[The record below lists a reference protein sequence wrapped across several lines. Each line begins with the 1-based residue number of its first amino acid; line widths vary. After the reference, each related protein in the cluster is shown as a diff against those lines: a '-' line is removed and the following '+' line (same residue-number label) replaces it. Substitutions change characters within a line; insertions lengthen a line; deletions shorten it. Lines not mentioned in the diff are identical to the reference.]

1 MEKIGFIGLGR
12 MGLPMASNIIKGGY
26 SVFCYDIVAS
36 QLEAAITNGGHK
48 CSSIAEIVA
57 QSDIIITMLPNS
69 AIVREVIATGTDA
82 LLSTA
87 KSGQLIM
94 DMSTVSPETTDFIAA
109 SSTEKGVEFVDAPV
123 GRLASHADNGQSLFM
138 VGGSKD
144 GYQRV
149 LPLLELMGSD
159 IYHCGAQ
166 GAGTRTKLVN
176 NFLAISYCQMN
187 AEALSLASG
196 FGLDLDSTLDVL
208 YGTTAVNGQLKIA
221 WPAKILSDDKAPGFT
236 IDLAHKDLSL
246 VVEAANSQ
254 RVSMPMAAAA
264 REAFSLARSRGFG
277 GDDFSAMLDVQC
289 DLNQLKPPRLAK
301 GSKYKPD

>member
-12 MGLPMASNIIKGGY
+12 MGLPMAANIIKGGY
-26 SVFCYDIVAS
+26 EVHVYDVVAS
-36 QLEAAITNGGHK
+36 QLEAAIAKGGQG
-48 CSSIAEIVA
+48 CSSVAEIAEK
-57 QSDIIITMLPNS
+57 SDILITMLPNS
-69 AIVREVIATGTDA
+69 AIVREVISGSSDA
-82 LLSTA
+82 ILTHA
-87 KSGQLIM
+87 KKGQLVM
-94 DMSTVSPETTDFIAA
+94 DMSTVSPETTDFVARCCA
-109 SSTEKGVEFVDAPV
+109 EKEIDFIDAPV
-123 GRLASHADNGQSLFM
+123 GRLASHADAGQSLFM
-138 VGGSKD
+138 VGGTEA

-159 IYHCGAQ
+159 IFHCGVQ

-221 WPAKILSDDKAPGFT
+221 WPAKVLSDDKAPGFT

-246 VVEAANSQ
+246 VVEAANTQ
-254 RVSMPMAAAA
+254 AVSMPMAAAA
-264 REAFSLARSRGFG
+264 REAFNLARSRGFG
-277 GDDFSAMLDVQC
+277 GDDFSAMLDVHC
-289 DLNQLKPPRLAK
+289 DLNQLEAPRLNSS
-301 GSKYKPD
+301 SKYKP

>member
-12 MGLPMASNIIKGGY
+12 MGLPMAANIIKGGY
-26 SVFCYDIVAS
+26 EVYVYDVVAS
-36 QLEAAITNGGHK
+36 QLEAAIAKGGLG
-48 CSSIAEIVA
+48 CSSIAEIA
-57 QSDIIITMLPNS
+57 EKSDILITMLPNS
-69 AIVREVIATGTDA
+69 AIVREVIFGSADA
-82 LLSTA
+82 ILTHA
-87 KSGQLIM
+87 KKGQLVM
-94 DMSTVSPETTDFIAA
+94 DMSTVSPETTDFVARCCA
-109 SSTEKGVEFVDAPV
+109 EKEIDFIDAPV
-123 GRLASHADNGQSLFM
+123 GRLASHADMGQSLFM
-138 VGGSKD
+138 VGGTEA

-159 IYHCGAQ
+159 IFHCGAQ

-221 WPAKILSDDKAPGFT
+221 WPAKVLSDDKAPGFT

-246 VVEAANSQ
+246 VVEAANTQ
-254 RVSMPMAAAA
+254 AVSMPMAAAA
-264 REAFSLARSRGFG
+264 REAFNLARSRGFG
-277 GDDFSAMLDVQC
+277 GDDFSAMLDVHC
-289 DLNQLKPPRLAK
+289 DLNQLEAPRLNSS
-301 GSKYKPD
+301 SKYKP

>member
-12 MGLPMASNIIKGGY
+12 MGLPMAANIIKGGY
-26 SVFCYDIVAS
+26 EVHVYDVVAS
-36 QLEAAITNGGHK
+36 QLEAAIAKGGQG
-48 CSSIAEIVA
+48 CSSVAEIAEK
-57 QSDIIITMLPNS
+57 SDILITMLPNS
-69 AIVREVIATGTDA
+69 AIVREVISGSSDA
-82 LLSTA
+82 ILTHA
-87 KSGQLIM
+87 KKGQLVM
-94 DMSTVSPETTDFIAA
+94 DMSTVSPETTDFVARCCA
-109 SSTEKGVEFVDAPV
+109 EKEIDFIDAPV
-123 GRLASHADNGQSLFM
+123 GRLASHADTGQSLFM
-138 VGGSKD
+138 VGGTEG

-159 IYHCGAQ
+159 IFHCGVQ

-221 WPAKILSDDKAPGFT
+221 WPAKVLSDDKAPGFT

-246 VVEAANSQ
+246 VVEAANTQ
-254 RVSMPMAAAA
+254 AVSMPMAAAA
-264 REAFSLARSRGFG
+264 REAFNLARSRGFG
-277 GDDFSAMLDVQC
+277 GDDFSAMLDVHC
-289 DLNQLKPPRLAK
+289 NLNQLEAPRLNSS
-301 GSKYKPD
+301 SKYKP

>member
-12 MGLPMASNIIKGGY
+12 MGLPMAANIIKGGY
-26 SVFCYDIVAS
+26 EVHVYDVVAN
-36 QLEAAITNGGHK
+36 QLKAAIAKGGQG
-48 CSSIAEIVA
+48 CSSVAEIVEK
-57 QSDIIITMLPNS
+57 SDILITMLPNS
-69 AIVREVIATGTDA
+69 AIVREVISGSADA
-82 LLSTA
+82 ILTHA
-87 KSGQLIM
+87 KKGQLVM
-94 DMSTVSPETTDFIAA
+94 DMSTVSPETTDFVARCCA
-109 SSTEKGVEFVDAPV
+109 EKEIDFIDAPV
-123 GRLASHADNGQSLFM
+123 GRLASHADTGQSLFM
-138 VGGSKD
+138 VGGTEG

-159 IYHCGAQ
+159 IFHCGVQ

-221 WPAKILSDDKAPGFT
+221 WPAKVLSDDKAPGFT

-246 VVEAANSQ
+246 VVEAANTQ
-254 RVSMPMAAAA
+254 AVSMPMAAAA
-264 REAFSLARSRGFG
+264 REAFNLARSRGFG
-277 GDDFSAMLDVQC
+277 GDDFSAMLDVHC
-289 DLNQLKPPRLAK
+289 DLNQLEAPRLNSS
-301 GSKYKPD
+301 SKYKP

>member
-12 MGLPMASNIIKGGY
+12 MGLPMAANIIKGGY
-26 SVFCYDIVAS
+26 EVHVYDVVAS
-36 QLEAAITNGGHK
+36 QLEAAIAKGGQG
-48 CSSIAEIVA
+48 CSSVAEIAEK
-57 QSDIIITMLPNS
+57 SDILITMLPNS
-69 AIVREVIATGTDA
+69 AIVREVISGSADA
-82 LLSTA
+82 ILTHA
-87 KSGQLIM
+87 KKGQLVM
-94 DMSTVSPETTDFIAA
+94 DMSTVSPETTDFVARCCA
-109 SSTEKGVEFVDAPV
+109 EKEIDFIDAPV
-123 GRLASHADNGQSLFM
+123 GRLASHADTGQSLFM
-138 VGGSKD
+138 VGGTEG

-159 IYHCGAQ
+159 IFHCGVQ

-221 WPAKILSDDKAPGFT
+221 WPAKVLSDDKAPGFT

-246 VVEAANSQ
+246 VVEAANTQ
-254 RVSMPMAAAA
+254 AVSMPMAAAA
-264 REAFSLARSRGFG
+264 REAFNLARSRGFG
-277 GDDFSAMLDVQC
+277 GDDFSAMLDVHC
-289 DLNQLKPPRLAK
+289 DLNQLEAPRLNSS
-301 GSKYKPD
+301 SKYKP